1 MTEDKRNECLKDA
14 VGDVLPG
21 LQERGLGST
30 NVWSEMYEESTPK
43 IVQPKDVSDI
53 LGIADHLLE
62 RVNDLINQENS
73 VLARLRDDVLVDI
86 QEQAKAIAVKTVD
99 QAISNKISDL
109 FVPLVTNMSANWSSH
124 KASVQ
129 KDFDDFRGNFNGRI
143 TNQVNTGCETAL
155 KPYFDKFDELKTQHE
170 TAVKTAEGKNA
181 ALDQLLEKVK
191 NQQSTLSSEID
202 KVRKDHSNF
211 VIQNSTESKDLRT
224 TVQEHSKTLTTLDDK
239 INDINKKIAAQAK
252 GVATV
257 STEILDYIK
266 PNLHRVSARSKEN
279 RQALERLLRP
289 DGALALRPGEHF
301 AFADAL
307 KTTADQVFTD
317 PKFLRDSQICIDILN
332 PEEAAKRKA
341 EEEAEKAKE
350 AEKPGKAK
358 KSKEAS

>member
-1 MTEDKRNECLKDA
+1 MATDGANSSAHHDTSDSALTSITTPSSTSQTTPTALAAFGSPGRLQNMTEDKRNECLKYA

-30 NVWSEMYEESTPK
+30 NLWSEIRAVILLRMPQTDRRQMYEESTPK

-155 KPYFDKFDELKTQHE
+155 KPHFDKFDELKTQHE

-211 VIQNSTESKDLRT
+211 VIRNSTEFKDLSPRVGT
-224 TVQEHSKTLTTLDDK
+224 KQGEPTGLGAGAPF
-239 INDINKKIAAQAK
+239 NGAPDI
-252 GVATV
+252 
-257 STEILDYIK
+257 Y
-266 PNLHRVSARSKEN
+266 
-279 RQALERLLRP
+279 
-289 DGALALRPGEHF
+289 
-301 AFADAL
+301 
-307 KTTADQVFTD
+307 
-317 PKFLRDSQICIDILN
+317 PKFLRDSQICIEILN

-341 EEEAEKAKE
+341 EEEAEKARE